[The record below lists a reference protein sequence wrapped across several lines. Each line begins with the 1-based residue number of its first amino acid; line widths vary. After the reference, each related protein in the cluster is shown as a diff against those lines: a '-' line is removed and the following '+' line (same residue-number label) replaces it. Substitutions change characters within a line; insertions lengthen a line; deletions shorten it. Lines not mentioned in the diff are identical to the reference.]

1 MSVNSNVFS
10 PHFYQQLG
18 TEIDYITN
26 DIQRKVQSEK
36 ALYYPKS
43 NLQSYA
49 QQQFAPTMVGEL
61 RLRKIMDDL
70 VKMFYPFNRY
80 RFQEILHKEVL
91 RSVLNCVVDREE
103 ERRMVMPRILETYGW
118 ESQTRN
124 LLTVASR
131 RSGKTTGLA
140 AVIGAVLLHCPAI
153 EVMAFSVSLAGAEE
167 FIRLVYFY
175 MTKIVGKA
183 KRILFSTESIR
194 VLHPNGDVSRIRC
207 RGTGGVSAKVSLFFF
222 VCVSFRRAHVE

>member
-1 MSVNSNVFS
+1 MGENSNVFTS
-10 PHFYQQLG
+10 HFYKQLSD
-18 TEIDYITN
+18 EIEYIRE
-26 DIQRKVQSEK
+26 DVDRKVLAEK
-36 ALYYPKS
+36 ALYYPKL
-43 NLQSYA
+43 NIINYA
-49 QQQFAPTMVGEL
+49 QHQFAPVLVGEL

-70 VKMFYPFNRY
+70 VTMFKPFNRY

-124 LLTVASR
+124 ALTVASR

-140 AVIGAVLLHCPAI
+140 AIIGAVLLHCPGI
-153 EVMAFSVSLAGAEE
+153 EVMAFSVSQAGAEE

-207 RGTGGVSAKVSLFFF
+207 RGTGGVAAKVEFIFS
-222 VCVSFRRAHVE
+222 V

>member
-1 MSVNSNVFS
+1 MGEGSNIFS
-10 PHFYQQLG
+10 SHFYQQLS
-18 TEIDYITN
+18 TDIEYIREDN
-26 DIQRKVQSEK
+26 DRKVQSEK
-36 ALYYPKS
+36 AINYPKT
-43 NLQSYA
+43 NLANFIQR
-49 QQQFAPTMVGEL
+49 QFAPVLVGEL
-61 RLRKIMDDL
+61 RLRKIMEDL
-70 VKMFYPFNRY
+70 VKMFYPHNRY

-124 LLTVASR
+124 ALTVASR

-140 AVIGAVLLHCPAI
+140 AVIAAVLLHCPGI
-153 EVMAFSVSLAGAEE
+153 EVMAFSVSQAGAEE

-183 KRILFSTESIR
+183 KRVMFSTEAIR
-194 VLHPNGDVSRIRC
+194 VLHPSGDVSRIRC
-207 RGTGGVSAKVSLFFF
+207 RGTGGVAAKV
-222 VCVSFRRAHVE
+222 